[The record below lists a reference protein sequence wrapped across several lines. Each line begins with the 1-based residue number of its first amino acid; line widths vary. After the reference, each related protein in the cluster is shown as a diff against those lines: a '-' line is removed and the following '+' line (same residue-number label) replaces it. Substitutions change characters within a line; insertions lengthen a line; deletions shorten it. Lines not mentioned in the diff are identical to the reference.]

1 MEKRHYTK
9 EEVSDWESR
18 QPTRKLPSYIRR
30 YFIEEANYLTGELI
44 NNKLSVILISH
55 PDYPDGEVRLRSVET
70 RNPRWYSELFSS
82 YSYKRNRLNK
92 MRNQSK
98 ARKIRK
104 NHRSVRS
111 LYGSV
116 IERRRSLNALERI
129 ANEGDREA
137 PNRKANYFDEIFRS
151 LILDRLL
158 RGYRIERYFCEELPN
173 EEVVGY
179 FESLNEMD
187 VG

>member
-9 EEVSDWESR
+9 EEVSDWDSG

-30 YFIEEANYLTGELI
+30 YFIEEANYLTGELR
-44 NNKLSVILISH
+44 NNKLSVVLVPH
-55 PDYPDGEVRLRSVET
+55 PDYPNGEVKLRSVES
-70 RNPRWYSELFSS
+70 RNPRWYSELFSN

-92 MRNQSK
+92 IKDPS
-98 ARKIRK
+98 KIRGK
-104 NHRSVRS
+104 RRRNRSVRS
-111 LYGSV
+111 LYGSI

-129 ANEGDREA
+129 ANERDRKN
-137 PNRKANYFDEIFRS
+137 PTRIANYFDEIFRS

>member
-1 MEKRHYTK
+1 MENNKRG
-9 EEVSDWESR
+9 VSGWSPR

-98 ARKIRK
+98 ARKI
-104 NHRSVRS
+104 
-111 LYGSV
+111 
-116 IERRRSLNALERI
+116 
-129 ANEGDREA
+129 
-137 PNRKANYFDEIFRS
+137 
-151 LILDRLL
+151 
-158 RGYRIERYFCEELPN
+158 
-173 EEVVGY
+173 
-179 FESLNEMD
+179 
-187 VG
+187 